1 MSAYLL
7 DANVVLRFLRKDNLP
22 MWRGAHALFEKAKK
36 GEATLE
42 LDTAILAEVIFT
54 LLGFYRQGR
63 TDVADAMLTLV
74 TSSGVEVEK
83 PDVVVDALRRFKT
96 SAMDFHDTLIAA
108 LAAHKKVPVASFDRD
123 LDRFKDI
130 TRFEP
135 KG

>member
-1 MSAYLL
+1 
-7 DANVVLRFLRKDNLP
+7 

-96 SAMDFHDTLIAA
+96 SAMDFPDTLIAA